1 MEGSRC
7 RSSEEEET
15 ATLGVRWMDKFSTF
29 PFLFYEILAYVH
41 DIFFSFCVDS
51 VERLACSIIIRTNFI
66 SYKSCNFSNYGKK
79 EYIIHPTY

>member
-41 DIFFSFCVDS
+41 DIFFLFV
-51 VERLACSIIIRTNFI
+51 
-66 SYKSCNFSNYGKK
+66 
-79 EYIIHPTY
+79 